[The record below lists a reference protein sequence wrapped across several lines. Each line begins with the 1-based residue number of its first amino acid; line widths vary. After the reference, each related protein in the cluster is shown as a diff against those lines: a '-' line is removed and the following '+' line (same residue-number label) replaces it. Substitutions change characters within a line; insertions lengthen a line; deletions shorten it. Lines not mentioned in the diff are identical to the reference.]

1 MQKFKISVV
10 IPIFDAEL
18 TLENLI
24 KNILA
29 MVKPFASSCEIIL
42 IDDFSSDNSWNIIKS
57 LSKLMEFLSSKKF
70 TPLFI
75 LNPCTCTQ
83 YLNKKDLIQ

>member
-1 MQKFKISVV
+1 MQKFKITVV

-42 IDDFSSDNSWNIIKS
+42 IDDFSS
-57 LSKLMEFLSSKKF
+57 E
-70 TPLFI
+70 
-75 LNPCTCTQ
+75 
-83 YLNKKDLIQ
+83 